1 MTYLISKLAS
11 SFWAFLLFVLLMSCS
26 SDSTTPET
34 DDISD
39 FIGDWQISAFEMT
52 EKANTNNQVDLF
64 SVINNFN
71 GSVQF
76 SENGQY
82 EFRFGMD
89 TTIFQQ
95 ELGKYSIDGENLLL
109 TEDGSSENVVVT
121 YSFSNNQRTLQ
132 LRDENSAFDFNGDS
146 FDEPAIANITLSK
159 SN

>member
-1 MTYLISKLAS
+1 MTYSISKLAS
-11 SFWAFLLFVLLMSCS
+11 SFFAFLLLALLISCS
-26 SDSTTPET
+26 SDSTTPEAN
-34 DDISD
+34 DASD
-39 FIGDWQISAFEMT
+39 FIGDWQITAFGMT

-71 GSVQF
+71 GNVQF
-76 SENGQY
+76 SENGRY

-95 ELGKYSIDGENLLL
+95 ELGQYNIDGESLLL
-109 TEDGSSENVVVT
+109 TEDGSSENTVIT
-121 YSFSNNQRTLQ
+121 YAFSNNQRTLQ
-132 LRDENSAFDFNGDS
+132 LQDENSSFDFNGDS